1 MPELAARNEL
11 PIDCAIIGGGVAG
24 LWLLNCLRRQGY
36 SAVLFEHDA
45 LGGAQTAASQ
55 GIIHGGLKFALGGV
69 AGDASR
75 AVAAMPAAWRA
86 CLNGQGD
93 VDLRECRVLSEQ
105 LHLIAD
111 GSAAGR
117 LAQLAAGRLLRG
129 RVSKVTTGALPAA
142 LQSLAAQRT
151 LYELDELVLD
161 VPSLVK
167 TLADQQHQCIHTIDR
182 ASARF
187 STASGKVAIE
197 LADCRISPARLIFAA
212 GAGNEQLLAD
222 IGAKGPRMQRRPL
235 QQVMVRHTADV
246 PLFAHLIGSGSAP
259 RVTVT
264 SHHTAQGQ
272 PLWYLGGE
280 LATAGVGTDAGEL
293 VARAQRELQR
303 FLPGLDL
310 GRCEWST
317 LEIDR
322 AEHAESL
329 GRRPDDVFLQA
340 VPETDNVLV
349 AWPTKLALC
358 PRLGQAALELLRAAG
373 ITPGQSGPVAS
384 RLLAGTPTH
393 PAPPPWEAAS

>member
-1 MPELAARNEL
+1 MPEQAARNEL

-36 SAVLFEHDA
+36 SAVLFEHAA
-45 LGGAQTAASQ
+45 LGSAQTAVSQ

-69 AGDASR
+69 AGEASR

-86 CLNGQGD
+86 CLKGEGD
-93 VDLRECRVLSEQ
+93 VDLRGCHVLSEHV
-105 LHLIAD
+105 HLIAD
-111 GSAAGR
+111 GSAAGS

-129 RVSKVTTGALPAA
+129 RVSKVAAGALPAA
-142 LQSLAAQRT
+142 LQQLPVQSAIYQ
-151 LYELDELVLD
+151 LDEPVLD
-161 VPSLVK
+161 VRSLVT
-167 TLADQQHQCIHTIDR
+167 TLADRQRQSIHAIDWSR
-182 ASARF
+182 SRL
-187 STASGKVAIE
+187 STASGRVAIE
-197 LADCRISPARLIFAA
+197 LPDCRVTPARLIFAA

-222 IGAKGPRMQRRPL
+222 IGAPGPRMQRRPL
-235 QQVMVRHTADV
+235 QQVMVRHEADV
-246 PLFAHLIGSGSAP
+246 PLFAHLISGGSSP
-259 RVTVT
+259 RVTIT

-272 PLWYLGGE
+272 PVWYLGGE
-280 LATAGVGTDAGEL
+280 LASAGVGMDAGEL

-322 AEHAESL
+322 AENAEIQ
-329 GRRPDDVFLQA
+329 GRRPDDTFLEA

-358 PRLGQAALELLRAAG
+358 PRLGQAAVESLRAAG
-373 ITPGQSGPVAS
+373 INPGQSGPVEAS
-384 RLLAGTPTH
+384 LPCGTPPY
-393 PAPPPWEAAS
+393 PAPPPWEASV